1 MVGDLLY
8 GVSTIHHESDMKNR
22 KTFWNVVITTVISL
36 RVAMIGATGLA
47 QALPLAWEV
56 SCFEANIT
64 IPVGHACMGGGV
76 SDAKEILDPLY
87 AKGFVLRPVGVIV
100 PGTDRLEPIPAGKG
114 ETFPIVVVA
123 LDWCQC
129 NNEADIRFREALASA
144 AGTTRQRVLL
154 ACVHQHDAP
163 IFDLRTQELLDQYG
177 LKGWHCDPK
186 FFEEAV
192 NRVTAALKESLK
204 KARRVTHLGI
214 GQAQVE
220 RIASNRKIVMPDG
233 RIHWGRSSASGA
245 TYGDY
250 PEGEIDPWLKTLSL
264 WDGDEPIVAW
274 SCYAVHP
281 MSYYGKGQVSADFP
295 GIARARRQKDDP
307 RVMQIYFT
315 GCAGDVTAGKYNTGD
330 PANRPI
336 LADRLYQAMVR
347 AWNDTQRYP
356 LESVVCRYAPLFL
369 PPRDEGDFALDR
381 MRAILADSKETRWRR
396 ISAALGLSWRERVA
410 AGRPIE
416 VPCLDFNNGQAFFG
430 VLPAESF
437 VGYQLMA
444 QALRPGS
451 FVVMAGFGDGA
462 PGYIP
467 TDECWKEGYRDDY
480 CWVAPMTDE
489 LFRDVLSQVLAV
501 GDDSAMA
508 GQSQRESEK
517 TDSPHKRLKIR
528 QEVIHQELTPDYLW
542 FHPRPV
548 AIPGLGHDGKPK
560 VVLTLQKHLRVSDY
574 YSGLY
579 YMVSEDLG
587 KTWRGPTQIPEL
599 DWIPQPDGSTLAV
612 ADVTPGYHPQT
623 GKVLAIGCYVY
634 YSKAGEQ
641 LHDRPKFSQTAY
653 AVYDPVKDTW
663 SGWQFLELPEDGK
676 FNLARNACS
685 QWLVEDNG
693 RLLLPIYFA
702 PSVDVPFAVTVLRCQ
717 FDGQKLSYIEHGD
730 ELHLNEE
737 RGLAEPSLVK
747 CEGEYYLTLRSDSRG
762 YVTRSKDGL
771 HWEPI
776 RAWTFD
782 DGTELGSYNTQQHW
796 LTHGDRLYLVYTRR
810 GAMNDHIPRHRA
822 PLFIAEVNRVALCVM
837 RQTEQVVLPER
848 GAMLGNFGAASINAE
863 ESWVTV
869 GEYPWP
875 LPAETKPH
883 PKGAD
888 GSILLG
894 RIRW

>member
-1 MVGDLLY
+1 MG
-8 GVSTIHHESDMKNR
+8 GSKI
-22 KTFWNVVITTVISL
+22 FW
-36 RVAMIGATGLA
+36 IGFVTALVLGLSNATCFA
-47 QALPLAWEV
+47 QASPFAWEV
-56 SCFEANIT
+56 ACFEAEIT

-87 AKGFVLRPVGVIV
+87 AKGFVLRPAGVV
-100 PGTDRLEPIPAGKG
+100 VAGTDQLEPVPAGKR

-129 NNEADIRFREALASA
+129 NNEADIRFREALAEA

-163 IFDLRTQELLDQYG
+163 ILDLRAQELLNQYG
-177 LKGWHCDPK
+177 LKGWHCDPA

-192 NRVTAALKESLK
+192 NRVTAALKEALK
-204 KARRVTHLGI
+204 SPRRVTHLGI

-220 RIASNRKIVMPDG
+220 RIASNRRIVMPDG
-233 RIHWGRSSASGA
+233 QIHWGRGSASGA

-250 PEGEIDPWLKTLSL
+250 PEGDIDPWLKTLSL
-264 WDGDEPIVAW
+264 WEGNEPIVAW

-295 GIARARRQKDDP
+295 GMARARRQKDDP

-315 GCAGDVTAGKYNTGD
+315 GCAGDTTAGKYNTGD
-330 PANRPI
+330 PANRPV
-336 LADRLYQAMVR
+336 LADRLYQAMVQ
-347 AWNDTQRYP
+347 AWNDTKRYP
-356 LESVVCRYAPLFL
+356 LKSVVCRYAPLFL
-369 PPRDEGDFALDR
+369 PLRDDGDFALDR
-381 MRAILADSKETRWRR
+381 MQAILANDGETRWRR
-396 ISAALGLSWRERVA
+396 ISAALGLSWRERVL

-416 VPCLDFNNGQAFFG
+416 VSCIDFNNGQAFFG

-444 QALRPGS
+444 QALRPDS

-467 TDECWKEGYRDDY
+467 TDQCWKEGYNDDY

-489 LFRDVLSQVLAV
+489 LFRDVLSQVLDV
-501 GDDSAMA
+501 GDDEANARSAQGKRGA
-508 GQSQRESEK
+508 NK
-517 TDSPHKRLKIR
+517 TNNAHTRLRIR
-528 QEVIHQELTPDYLW
+528 QEVIYQELDPAHLW
-542 FHPRPV
+542 FHPRV
-548 AIPGLGHDGKPK
+548 AAIPGLGSEGKPK
-560 VVLTLQKHLRVSDY
+560 VILTLQKHLRVSDY

-579 YMVSEDLG
+579 YMISEDLG
-587 KTWRGPTQIPEL
+587 KTWRGPIQIPEL
-599 DWIPQPDGSTLAV
+599 DWVSQPDGSTLAV

-634 YSKAGEQ
+634 YGKAGEQ
-641 LHDRPKFSQTAY
+641 LHNRPKFSQTAY
-653 AVYDPVKDTW
+653 AVYDPQKDRW
-663 SGWQFLELPEDGK
+663 SGWRLLELPDEEK
-676 FNLARNACS
+676 FDLARNACA
-685 QWLVEDNG
+685 QWLVEEDG
-693 RLLLPIYFA
+693 RLLVPIYFA
-702 PSVDVPFAVTVLRCQ
+702 PSIDVPSSVTVLRCG
-717 FDGQKLSYIEHGD
+717 FDGEKLLYEEHGD
-730 ELHLNEE
+730 ELRLNEV
-737 RGLAEPSLVK
+737 RGLAEPSIAK
-747 CEGEYYLTLRSDSRG
+747 CGGEYYLTLRNDLRG

-776 RAWTFD
+776 RPWTFD

-796 LTHGDRLYLVYTRR
+796 LTHGEKLYLVYTRR

-822 PLFIAEVNRVALCVM
+822 PLFIAEVNHETLCVV

-848 GAMLGNFGAASINAE
+848 GAMLGNFGATAIDAGE
-863 ESWVTV
+863 AWVTD

-875 LPAETKPH
+875 LPTETKPH

-888 GSILLG
+888 GSVLLG
-894 RIRW
+894 RIYWE